1 MNSCYKVRACCSAP
15 DCDYAVHKDVLQTIN
30 HESSFSF
37 SMMLNELN
45 GSGLTMKCPRC
56 GELLYFYP
64 VTWMSEVL
72 YSE

>member
-45 GSGLTMKCPRC
+45 GGW
-56 GELLYFYP
+56 
-64 VTWMSEVL
+64 VDDEVP
-72 YSE
+72 